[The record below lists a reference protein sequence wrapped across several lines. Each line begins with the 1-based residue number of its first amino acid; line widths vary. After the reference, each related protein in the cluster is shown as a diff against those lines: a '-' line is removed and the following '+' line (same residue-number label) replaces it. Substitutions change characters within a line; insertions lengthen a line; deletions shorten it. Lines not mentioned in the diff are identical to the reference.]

1 MIKGIAALSLL
12 LLSTTAFAQQGQGNG
27 AQNREGQRDAQRQG
41 RGQAGQQPAWDVAN
55 PPLPRRQVNI
65 NVSEG
70 TWLNLD
76 VSPDGRTIAFDLLG
90 DIYTIPIS
98 GGRATRISEGLPFDA
113 HPRFSPDGRQ
123 IAYTSDRGGGDNIWV
138 MDANGQNRRQ
148 ITRENFELLN
158 GPTWSP
164 DGQYI
169 AARKHFTTQRSLGTG
184 EIWLYH
190 ASGTGSGVPLVTRPN
205 PQHQKELG
213 EPAFAPDG
221 SAIYFSRDTTPGPI
235 FEYAQNSN
243 LQVFAIERYDMRSG
257 ERTQVAGGAGGAV
270 RPTPSPDGRYL
281 AFVRREGGR
290 SRLFVKDL
298 RSGEERRVHD
308 ELDQDL
314 QETWAVHGV
323 YPQMDWLPDNRTIV
337 FWAGGKIRRINVDGT
352 GLAEIPF
359 QVSDTR
365 EVIDPPRPQVE
376 VAPETFTTRMLR
388 FATVSPD
395 GRQVVFE
402 SLGRLYLRDMTGNA
416 APRPLTAADGDFQVY
431 PSWSRDGRSIA
442 FVSWNDRR
450 LGEIRIVSA
459 DGSGMRTVTREP
471 GHYRRPRFSPDGQ
484 TLVFE
489 RGGGGYLTS
498 DRWSSETGVF
508 RVPAAGGTAVRV
520 ARSGDNPHFGASN
533 DRIFMEVSE
542 EQQRRL
548 VSVGLS
554 GEDRRVHAGG
564 QFAVGYEVSPTGQHL
579 AFRENYN
586 VFVMPFAPGAATLA
600 VGSRGGQ
607 LPVTR
612 ATADGGSYFHWA
624 NGGRSVAWSLGPT
637 LYTADTAALVRTAP
651 GGTYTPPREGVS
663 LAVATRADVPQGVV
677 ALVGARIVTMNGD
690 TGGVI
695 EDGVVIIEGNRI
707 RAVGPRGS
715 TAVPAGARTVDLA
728 GRTIIPGL
736 IDGHAH
742 GPQGE
747 DDLVPQ
753 QNWSAHAHLAL
764 GVTTIHDPSSTASEI
779 FAAAE
784 MQRAGI
790 LLAPRTF
797 SSGEIVYGARNP
809 GRYALIDSYAD
820 ALAHVRR
827 LRLQGAHSIK
837 NYNQP
842 RRDQRQQVVAA
853 ARAENIAVVA
863 EGGSLFGMDM
873 TIIQDGNT
881 TLEHNIPQARLYED
895 VRSFFAQTRV
905 GYTPTLGVT
914 YGGLAG
920 DPYWAQETRV
930 WQHPLLTRYV
940 PAEVLA
946 ERVRTTTAPEDQFV
960 DQLSARESRALSGR
974 GVPVSAGGHG
984 QQQGLALHWELWSFV
999 RGGMS
1004 PVEALRTATATPAT
1018 VYGFRDLGQIRPG
1031 YLADMVI
1038 LEANPLENI
1047 RNSDKIT
1054 HVMLN
1059 GRLYNAQTLNEEV
1072 TGNRQRQPYFWE
1084 DGAAAGGATSGGQ

>member
-1 MIKGIAALSLL
+1 MIKGLAAVSLAL
-12 LLSTTAFAQQGQGNG
+12 LATTALAQQGPG
-27 AQNREGQRDAQRQG
+27 RSEGQRKG
-41 RGQAGQQPAWDVAN
+41 RGGQAEAPSWDVAN
-55 PPLPRRQVNI
+55 PPLPRRQVTI
-65 NVSEG
+65 NVTEG
-70 TWLNLD
+70 TWMNLD

-90 DIYTIPIS
+90 DIYTLPLA
-98 GGRATRISEGLPFDA
+98 GGRATRISDGLPFDS
-113 HPRFSPDGRQ
+113 HPRFSPDGRH

-148 ITRENFELLN
+148 VTRESFELLN

-190 ASGTGSGVPLVTRPN
+190 ASGSGSGVPLVTRPS

-213 EPAFAPDG
+213 EPVFAPDG

-243 LQVFAIERYDMRSG
+243 LQVFAIERYDMRTG
-257 ERTQVAGGAGGAV
+257 ERSQVAGGAGGAV

-298 RSGEERRVHD
+298 RTGEERRIHD
-308 ELDQDL
+308 DMDLDL

-323 YPQMDWLPDNRTIV
+323 YPQMDWLPDNRTIL
-337 FWAGGKIRRINVDGT
+337 FWSGGKIRRIAVDGT

-365 EVIDPPRPQVE
+365 DVIDPPRPVVE
-376 VAPETFTTRMLR
+376 VAPDSFTTRMPR
-388 FATVSPD
+388 FAAVSPD

-402 SLGRLYLRDMTGNA
+402 TLGRLYLRDMAGGGG
-416 APRPLTAADGDFQVY
+416 APRPLTAGDGDFQLF

-442 FVSWNDRR
+442 FVSWNDQR

-459 DGSGMRTVTREP
+459 DGSNVRTVTRDP

-484 TLVFE
+484 TIVFE
-489 RGGGGYLTS
+489 RAAGGYLTS
-498 DRWSSETGVF
+498 DRWSTETGIY
-508 RVPAAGGTAVRV
+508 RVPAAGGAATRLT
-520 ARSGDNPHFGASN
+520 RTGENPHFGASG
-533 DRIFMEVSE
+533 DRVFLEVSE

-548 VSVGLS
+548 ISVDLS
-554 GEDRRVHAGG
+554 GEGRRLHAGG
-564 QFAVGYEVSPTGQHL
+564 QFATGYEVSPDGRHL

-586 VFVMPFAPGAATLA
+586 VFVMPFAPGAATLN
-600 VGSRGGQ
+600 VGARGGQ

-624 NGGRSVAWSLGPT
+624 NGGRSLAWSLGPT
-637 LYTADTAALVRTAP
+637 LYTADAAAMIRTAP

-663 LAVATRADVPQGVV
+663 LAVGARADRPQGQV
-677 ALVGARIVTMNGD
+677 ALVGARIVTMNGED
-690 TGGVI
+690 GGVI
-695 EDGVVIIEGNRI
+695 EDGIVLVEGNRI
-707 RAVGPRGS
+707 RAVGPRAS
-715 TAVPAGARTVDLA
+715 VAIPAGARTVDLA

-742 GPQGE
+742 GPQGVG
-747 DDLVPQ
+747 DVVPQ

-779 FAAAE
+779 FSSGE

-790 LLAPRTF
+790 ILAPRTF

-863 EGGSLFGMDM
+863 EGGSLFGMDI

-881 TLEHNIPQARLYED
+881 TLEHNIPQNRLYED

-930 WQHPLLTRYV
+930 WEHPLLTRFV

-946 ERVRTTTAPEDQFV
+946 ERVRATTAPAEQFV
-960 DQLSARESRALSGR
+960 DQYSAREADVLSSR

-984 QQQGLALHWELWSFV
+984 QQQGLAMHWELWSFV
-999 RGGMS
+999 RGGMT
-1004 PVEALRTATATPAT
+1004 PVEALRTATATPAM

-1031 YLADMVI
+1031 YLADLVI

-1059 GRLYNAQTLNEEV
+1059 GRLYNARTLNEEV
-1072 TGNRQRQPYFWE
+1072 TGDRRRQPYYWE
-1084 DGAAAGGATSGGQ
+1084 QGASGGGG

>member
-1 MIKGIAALSLL
+1 MIKGLAAASLAL
-12 LLSTTAFAQQGQGNG
+12 LATTILAGEAG
-27 AQNREGQRDAQRQG
+27 AQRQRQSG
-41 RGQAGQQPAWDVAN
+41 PRAEGQGKAPSWDVAN

-65 NVSEG
+65 DVSEG
-70 TWLNLD
+70 TWMNLD
-76 VSPDGRTIAFDLLG
+76 VSPDGRTVAFDLLG
-90 DIYTIPIS
+90 DIYTLPIS
-98 GGRATRISEGLPFDA
+98 GGRATRISDGLPFDSQ
-113 HPRFSPDGRQ
+113 PRFSPDGRQ

-138 MDANGQNRRQ
+138 MDSNGQNRRQ
-148 ITRENFELLN
+148 VTRETFELLN

-190 ASGTGSGVPLVTRPN
+190 ASGTGSGVALVTRPN

-213 EPAFAPDG
+213 EPVFAPDG
-221 SAIYFSRDTTPGPI
+221 SAIYFSRNTTPGPI

-243 LQVFAIERYDMRSG
+243 LQVFAIDRYDMRTG

-270 RPTPSPDGRYL
+270 RPTPSPDGRQL

-290 SRLFVKDL
+290 SRLFVRDM
-298 RSGEERRVHD
+298 RTGEERKIHD
-308 ELDQDL
+308 DLDLDL

-337 FWAGGKIRRINVDGT
+337 FWSGGRIRRIASDGT

-376 VAPETFTTRMLR
+376 VAPATFTTRIPR
-388 FATVSPD
+388 FAAISPD

-402 SLGRLYLRDMTGNA
+402 SLGRLYLRDAAGSG
-416 APRPLTAADGDFQVY
+416 APRPLTAADGDFQLY
-431 PSWSRDGRSIA
+431 PSWSRDGSRIA
-442 FVSWNDRR
+442 FVSWNDQR
-450 LGEIRIVSA
+450 LGEIRTVAA
-459 DGSGMRTVTREP
+459 DGSNVQTVTREP

-489 RGGGGYLTS
+489 RGAGGFLTS
-498 DRWSSETGVF
+498 ERWSAETGIF
-508 RVPAAGGTAVRV
+508 RVPAAGGAATRIT
-520 ARSGDNPHFGASN
+520 RNGDNPHFGAAG
-533 DRIFMEVSE
+533 DRVFIEVTE

-548 VSVGLS
+548 VSVDLS
-554 GEDRRVHAGG
+554 GEARRVHAGG
-564 QFAVGYEVSPTGQHL
+564 QMATGYEVSPDGRHL

-586 VFVMPFAPGAATLA
+586 LFVMPFAPGAATLN

-624 NGGRSVAWSLGPT
+624 NGGRSLGWSLGPT
-637 LYTADTAALVRTAP
+637 LYSADVAQMIRVAP
-651 GGTYTPPREGVS
+651 GGSFTPPRTGVS
-663 LAVATRADVPQGVV
+663 LAISANADRPEGLV

-690 TGGVI
+690 DGGVI
-695 EDGVVIIEGNRI
+695 EDGIVLIEGNRI
-707 RAVGPRGS
+707 RAVGPRAS
-715 TAVPAGARTVDLA
+715 VAVPAGARTVDVA

-742 GPQGE
+742 GPQGD

-779 FAAAE
+779 FAAGE

-790 LLAPRTF
+790 ILAPRTY

-809 GRYALIDSYAD
+809 GRYALIDSYDD

-920 DPYWAQETRV
+920 DPYWAQETRI
-930 WQHPLLTRYV
+930 WEHPLLTRYV
-940 PAEVLA
+940 PADQLA
-946 ERVRTTTAPEDQFV
+946 ERVRATTAPADQFV
-960 DQLSARESRALSGR
+960 DQYSAREADVLSAR

-984 QQQGLALHWELWSFV
+984 QQQGLAMHWELWSFV
-999 RGGMS
+999 RGGMT
-1004 PVEALRTATATPAT
+1004 PIEALRTATATPAA

-1031 YLADMVI
+1031 YLADLVI

-1047 RNSDKIT
+1047 RNSDRIA

-1059 GRLYNAQTLNEEV
+1059 GRLYAASTLNEEV
-1072 TGNRQRQPYFWE
+1072 TGTRRRLPYFWE
-1084 DGAAAGGATSGGQ
+1084 NGAAAAPAPGQ